1 MIIAEGLSK
10 RFDADLVVDD
20 VNFHVPAGQIMA
32 LLGPNGAGK
41 TTTIRMLSSTLLPTS
56 GCAQVAGFDTVTQ
69 AEEVRRSVGVLTEH
83 YGLYTRMQP
92 VEYLEF
98 YGRLYGLSAADARL
112 RAITLLDKFGLG
124 DARGKRLGEFSRGMR
139 QKLALV
145 RALLHNPPVLLLD
158 EPTSALDPDS
168 ARTVR
173 EAIGML
179 KEMCHAV
186 ILCTHNLSEA
196 EALADQVAIIRR
208 GKILFAGTKAEL
220 VEQFFGAP
228 EYEARLTGQNP
239 GWEGALPE
247 GVTLTASG
255 DDWLRFRVD
264 NPRSSNAALMRSL
277 LERQANLIAFQP
289 VPHDLEQAYLAVV
302 NQTGGGQAQ

>member
-10 RFDADLVVDD
+10 RFDADLVVDN

-41 TTTIRMLSSTLLPTS
+41 TTTIRMLSSTLLPSS
-56 GCAQVAGFDTVTQ
+56 GRAQVAGYDTVAQ
-69 AEEVRRSVGVLTEH
+69 AEDVRRSVGVLTEH
-83 YGLYTRMQP
+83 YGLYTRMKS

-98 YGRLYGLSAADARL
+98 YGRLYGLTAPEARR
-112 RAITLLDKFGLG
+112 RANMLLEKFGLG
-124 DARGKRLGEFSRGMR
+124 DARRKRLGEYSRGMR

-208 GKILFAGTKAEL
+208 GKILFFGTKTEL
-220 VEQFFGAP
+220 VEQFIGPP
-228 EYEARLTGQNP
+228 EYEAQLSGKNP
-239 GWEGALPE
+239 GWEGTLPE
-247 GVTLTASG
+247 GVILTGSG

-264 NPRSSNAALMRSL
+264 DPRGSNAALMRSL
-277 LERQANLIAFQP
+277 LERQANLVTFQA

-302 NQTGGGQAQ
+302 NQAGGGQAQ